1 MSYCRFE
8 NTVKAM
14 RDCMYAMDDGDLYDF
29 STAELIY
36 FKKFFDIA
44 QEILDQEEVKERMI
58 EWYSE
63 NAE

>member
-14 RDCMYAMDDGDLYDF
+14 RDCMYAIYDSDLYDF

-44 QEILDQEEVKERMI
+44 KEILDQEEVKERMI